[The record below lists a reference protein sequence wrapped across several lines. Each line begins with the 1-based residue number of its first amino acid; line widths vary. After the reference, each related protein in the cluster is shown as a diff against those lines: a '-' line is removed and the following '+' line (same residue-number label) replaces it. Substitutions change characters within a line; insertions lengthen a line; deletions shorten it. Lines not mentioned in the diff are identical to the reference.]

1 MPENEQNDTEESFLD
16 DYITTKRFGS
26 KFWVKIV
33 VFLFIVLFVFIFKTT
48 VLDNKVEP
56 EDLRSS
62 IKIFDI
68 NSHWIV
74 KEKVNET
81 DFKGIVL
88 VPEISFRIKNI
99 GDKDLQYVLMV
110 GVFRFMYASKPIGE
124 GYRMLFNEPFA
135 PGQESETIVVTSPF
149 GYRATSAQAVDK
161 NQRNWRSSLVEIYV
175 KSRNSGLLPIETY
188 YINRKIEGIDDIEV
202 KVM

>member
-1 MPENEQNDTEESFLD
+1 MSEDKHNDKEESFLD
-16 DYITTKRFGS
+16 DYITQKRFGS
-26 KFWVKIV
+26 KFWMKIV
-33 VFLFIVLFVFIFKTT
+33 VLLFLVLFAFLFKTT

-68 NSHWIV
+68 NSQWVI
-74 KEKVNET
+74 KEEVDEP

-88 VPEISFRIKNI
+88 VPEISFRIRNV
-99 GDKDLQYVLMV
+99 GDMDLQHVLLV
-110 GVFRFMYASKPIGE
+110 GVFRFLYASKPIGE
-124 GYRMLFNEPFA
+124 GYRMLFHDPLT
-135 PGQESETIVVTSPF
+135 PGRESEKIVVTSPF

-161 NQRNWRSSLVEIYV
+161 NQKDWRSSLVEIYV
-175 KSRNSGLLPIETY
+175 KSRNSGLLSIETY
-188 YINRKIEGIDDIEV
+188 YINRKIEGIDDIDV